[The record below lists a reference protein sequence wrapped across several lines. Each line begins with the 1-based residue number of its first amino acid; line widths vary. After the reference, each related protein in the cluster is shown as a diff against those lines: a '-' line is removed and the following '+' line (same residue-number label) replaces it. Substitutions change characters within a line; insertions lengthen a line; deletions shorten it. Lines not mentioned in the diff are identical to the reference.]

1 MYHLCTAL
9 LTRCRLIQFNSRAV
23 CVLLPMSHRLCRMT
37 LHIAILAAG
46 LSAVVVSGVHAQP
59 AQYPEKP
66 LRLLVGFPAGSALDS
81 AARPIAG
88 KLSELLGQSVIVDN
102 RAGAAGNIAAEIAAR
117 ARPDGYTLLF
127 GANGAL
133 AINPALYQKLPFD
146 TLKDFA
152 PIAKVVDSVNVLV
165 LHPSAP
171 ATSVSQLIAA
181 AKVKPLLGGSGGV
194 GSPGHLA
201 LELFNMMAEVK
212 ITHVPYKGSAPA
224 LLDVLAGNIQVLFST
239 LTPALP
245 HIKSG
250 RIKALA
256 VTSLRRS
263 DLMLELPTVAESG
276 LSGFEVKGWY
286 GLLAP
291 AQTPRALIM
300 RLHGE
305 TLKALQA
312 AEVRQ
317 SLLTQ
322 GFEISPAG
330 PDEFA
335 AFIRLELVK
344 WAKVVKFSGAKP
356 N

>member
-1 MYHLCTAL
+1 MKV
-9 LTRCRLIQFNSRAV
+9 I
-23 CVLLPMSHRLCRMT
+23 
-37 LHIAILAAG
+37 I
-46 LSAVVVSGVHAQP
+46 SGVVALCGTCVAPVQAQQP
-59 AQYPEKP
+59 YPEKP

-88 KLSELLGQSVIVDN
+88 KLSELLGQNVVIDN

-133 AINPALYQKLPFD
+133 AINPALYEKLPFD
-146 TLKDFA
+146 SVKDFA
-152 PIAKVVDSVNVLV
+152 PIAKVVDAVNVLV

-171 ATSVSQLIAA
+171 ASSVEQLIVA
-181 AKVKPLLGGSGGV
+181 AKLKSLLGGSGGV

-201 LELFNMMAEVK
+201 LELFNMMAGVK

-224 LLDVLAGNIQVLFST
+224 LVDVIAGNIQVLFST

-256 VTSLRRS
+256 VTSQKRS
-263 DLMLELPTVAESG
+263 QLVQELPTVSESG
-276 LSGFEVKGWY
+276 LKGFEVTGWY
-286 GLLAP
+286 GVLAP
-291 AQTPRALIM
+291 AQTPRALVR
-300 RLHGE
+300 RLNGE
-305 TLKALQA
+305 ILKALQSQ
-312 AEVRQ
+312 EVKQ
-317 SLLTQ
+317 NLLTQ
-322 GFEISPAG
+322 GFEISSSS

-335 AFIRLELVK
+335 AFIRIELAK

>member
-1 MYHLCTAL
+1 MRILVNRNYLFLNKIILFTAAL
-9 LTRCRLIQFNSRAV
+9 SGAG
-23 CVLLPMSHRLCRMT
+23 
-37 LHIAILAAG
+37 AAC
-46 LSAVVVSGVHAQP
+46 AQT
-59 AQYPEKP
+59 YPDKP

-81 AARPIAG
+81 AARPIAS
-88 KLSELLGQSVIVDN
+88 KLSELLGQNVIVDN

-133 AINPALYQKLPFD
+133 AINPALYEKLPFD
-146 TLKDFA
+146 SLKDFA
-152 PIAKVVDSVNVLV
+152 PIAKVVDAVNVLV

-171 ATSVSQLIAA
+171 ASSVEQLIAA
-181 AKVKPLLGGSGGV
+181 ARLKPLLGGSGGV

-201 LELFNMMAEVK
+201 LELFNMMAGVK

-224 LLDVLAGNIQVLFST
+224 LVDVIAGNIQVIFST

-256 VTSLRRS
+256 VTSLKRS
-263 DLMLELPTVAESG
+263 ELVPELPTVAEAG
-276 LSGFEVKGWY
+276 LKGFEVTGWY
-286 GLLAP
+286 GVLAP
-291 AQTPRALIM
+291 AQTPRTLID
-300 RLHGE
+300 RLNSE
-305 TLKALQA
+305 IVKALQSPD
-312 AEVRQ
+312 VKQ
-317 SLLTQ
+317 NLLAQ
-322 GFEISPAG
+322 GFEISPSSPQA
-330 PDEFA
+330 FS
-335 AFIRLELVK
+335 AFIRMELAK

>member
-1 MYHLCTAL
+1 MRILVNRNYLFLNKIILFTAAL
-9 LTRCRLIQFNSRAV
+9 SGAG
-23 CVLLPMSHRLCRMT
+23 
-37 LHIAILAAG
+37 AAC
-46 LSAVVVSGVHAQP
+46 AQT
-59 AQYPEKP
+59 YPDKP

-81 AARPIAG
+81 AARPIAS
-88 KLSELLGQSVIVDN
+88 KLSELLGQNVIVDN

-133 AINPALYQKLPFD
+133 AINPALYEKLPFD
-146 TLKDFA
+146 SLKDFA
-152 PIAKVVDSVNVLV
+152 PIAKVVDAVNVLV

-171 ATSVSQLIAA
+171 ASSVEQLIAA
-181 AKVKPLLGGSGGV
+181 ARLKPLLGGSGGV

-201 LELFNMMAEVK
+201 LELFNMMAGVK

-224 LLDVLAGNIQVLFST
+224 LVDVIAGNIQVIFST

-256 VTSLRRS
+256 VTSLKRS
-263 DLMLELPTVAESG
+263 DLVPELPTVAEAG
-276 LSGFEVKGWY
+276 LKGFEVTGWY
-286 GLLAP
+286 GVLAP
-291 AQTPRALIM
+291 AQTPRTLIN
-300 RLHGE
+300 RLNTE
-305 TLKALQA
+305 IVKALQSPD
-312 AEVRQ
+312 VKQ
-317 SLLTQ
+317 NLLAQ
-322 GFEISPAG
+322 GFEISPSSPQA
-330 PDEFA
+330 FS
-335 AFIRLELVK
+335 AFIRMELAK